1 MKNMKSILKEFDL
14 MTKQFEPGTVY
25 SNSKDNLLVLTYS
38 ASMNNKHKYALLD
51 YFPNEP
57 MPFKVYMSS
66 LSKEKL
72 LELLKLGGYE
82 FNSFFTFKDAQV

>member
-1 MKNMKSILKEFDL
+1 
-14 MTKQFEPGTVY
+14 MTKQFEPGAIY

-51 YFPNEP
+51 YSPNEP

-82 FNSFFTFKDAQV
+82 FNSFFTFKDEQVWASFRVSYFY

>member
-1 MKNMKSILKEFDL
+1 MKDIMKGFDL

-25 SNSKDNLLVLTYS
+25 SNSKGDLLVLTYS
-38 ASMNNKHKYALLD
+38 SSMNNKHKYALLD
-51 YFPNEP
+51 YSPNEP

-82 FNSFFTFKDAQV
+82 FDSFLYV